1 MMTPSERTKAFNKA
15 RTAQLKA
22 LLKNKQGLWDSLLR
36 LLELAEENTQT
47 ILQGQPTDW
56 QQWHYGKLQGQIN
69 QVMLELGERSAAQ
82 IKAFSQTTWV
92 AGINLIDAPL
102 KAGGVTVNAMTQ
114 LLQHRQLVAIDN
126 FMVDRIK
133 DVLSGKADYI
143 RSQLGLVMMGAQDS
157 ETAKKAIAESL
168 GEKKMWRAKA
178 IVNTELSR
186 LYNTASHMRMNEIGD
201 AVPGMEKEW
210 RLGRRKEHRVSH
222 LAANNTRAAA
232 NEPFTI
238 GGIKMMHPH
247 DPKAPAKETVNCSCF
262 TVPVMKHWEVD
273 PNLTVK
279 T

>member
-1 MMTPSERTKAFNKA
+1 MTPSERTAAFNKA
-15 RTAQLKA
+15 RTAQLKE

-82 IKAFSQTTWV
+82 ITAFSKTTWV
-92 AGINLIDAPL
+92 AGINLIDVPL

-114 LLQHRQLVAIDN
+114 LLQHRQLVAIDS

-133 DVLSGKADYI
+133 NVLSGKADFI
-143 RSQLGLVMMGAQDS
+143 RSQLGLVMMGAQDAN
-157 ETAKKAIAESL
+157 TAKKAIAESL
-168 GEKKMWRAKA
+168 GDKKMWRAKT

-186 LYNTASHMRMNEIGD
+186 LYNVAGQMRMTEIGD

-210 RLGRRKEHRVSH
+210 RMGKRKEHRANH
-222 LAANNTRAAA
+222 LAVRNTRVAASK
-232 NEPFTI
+232 PFTV

-262 TVPVMKHWEVD
+262 TVPAMAHWKVD
-273 PNLTVK
+273 KNLAVK
-279 T
+279 S